1 MDKLDY
7 EARLNI
13 PLSVGDLMV
22 LEALSKKLQKN
33 KTDRTTNRITKASI
47 VRALIPLLKANIEEL
62 SKLEVKTEKELSNI
76 LKKLFVLNPTK

>member
-1 MDKLDY
+1 MEKLEY

-33 KTDRTTNRITKASI
+33 KTDRTSNRITKASI
-47 VRALIPLLKANIEEL
+47 VRAFIPVLKANFEEL
-62 SKLEVKTEKELSNI
+62 SQLEVKTERELTNL
-76 LKKLFVLNPTK
+76 LKKYFTFNP

>member
-76 LKKLFVLNPTK
+76 LKKIFVLNPTK

>member
-76 LKKLFVLNPTK
+76 LKKIFVLNPIK